1 MSEKQRVSHSH
12 RLKKKTG
19 HTARKN
25 ECDLLPL
32 KDRAYIAADWES
44 DCPDVLARWGFL
56 GEIIL
61 DLAQFFAQSIN
72 LFLSFSNPDY
82 EPHFQILVLEDE
94 NGRPL

>member
-1 MSEKQRVSHSH
+1 MPKVIADHTGREKTFC
-12 RLKKKTG
+12 K
-19 HTARKN
+19 ARF
-25 ECDLLPL
+25 LFAP
-32 KDRAYIAADWES
+32 IWVADWES

-56 GEIIL
+56 GEIIF